1 MTERMMD
8 GTGAGLVDFLTWAAD
23 RGKMNASTAGAHK
36 AAVTQVL
43 ELEADDFG
51 TIDIKNLDVNDILDR
66 FVRKK
71 GHKYNPD
78 SLATYQGRFR
88 RAVETYLE
96 YLANPS
102 GWKPPRGRGRRR
114 SAQADNAGSTLAP
127 TKWREDAGG
136 PSRTTAVPPAA
147 DQHQLITYPFP
158 LRSGVTAYFQL
169 PRELPKSE
177 VDRMVGFLQSL
188 AIDPQPA
195 LMSAQQ

>member
-88 RAVETYLE
+88 RL
-96 YLANPS
+96 
-102 GWKPPRGRGRRR
+102 RI
-114 SAQADNAGSTLAP
+114 
-127 TKWREDAGG
+127 
-136 PSRTTAVPPAA
+136 PSRSDPESPPTSSSRGSFRRA
-147 DQHQLITYPFP
+147 
-158 LRSGVTAYFQL
+158 RSI
-169 PRELPKSE
+169 EW
-177 VDRMVGFLQSL
+177 
-188 AIDPQPA
+188 
-195 LMSAQQ
+195 SAFCRASRSIRSRR